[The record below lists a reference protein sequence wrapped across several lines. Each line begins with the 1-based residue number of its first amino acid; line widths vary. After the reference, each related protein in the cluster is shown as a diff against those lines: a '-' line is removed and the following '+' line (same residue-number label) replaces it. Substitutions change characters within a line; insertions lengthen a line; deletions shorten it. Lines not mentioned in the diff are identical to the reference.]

1 MSVYF
6 YIISVKM
13 KVYQYEIIKG
23 YILVIYLN
31 HKTKKYFFYINLY
44 DFYKIQNKKLNVVKF
59 INLDYL

>member
-1 MSVYF
+1 
-6 YIISVKM
+6 M